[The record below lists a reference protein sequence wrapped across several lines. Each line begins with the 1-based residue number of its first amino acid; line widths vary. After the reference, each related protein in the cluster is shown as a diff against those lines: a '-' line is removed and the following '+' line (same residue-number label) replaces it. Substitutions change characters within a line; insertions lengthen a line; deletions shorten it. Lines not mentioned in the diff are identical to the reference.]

1 MRVQITARKCDVPST
16 AQDRAIHLIQKLEK
30 YDSDIL
36 SAELVFEEGRRSK
49 EIEGILSIARS
60 EPVVATGSGDDFMAA
75 ADDLSGKLAKILR
88 RRRSLIRDRARAGAG
103 EVRED

>member
-1 MRVQITARKCDVPST
+1 MRVQITARKCDVPSA
-16 AQDRAIHLIQKLEK
+16 AQDRATSLIEKLEK
-30 YDSDIL
+30 YESDIL

-60 EPVVATGSGDDFMAA
+60 EPVVATGSGDDFMSA
-75 ADDLSGKLAKILR
+75 ADDLSNKLSKILR

-103 EVRED
+103 DAQED